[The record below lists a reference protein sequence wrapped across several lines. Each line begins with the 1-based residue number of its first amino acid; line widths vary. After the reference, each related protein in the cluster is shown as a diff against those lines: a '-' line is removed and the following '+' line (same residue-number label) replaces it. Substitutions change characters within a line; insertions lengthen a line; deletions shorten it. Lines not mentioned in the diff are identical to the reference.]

1 MAYEI
6 QELPRPYID
15 GETYRIVDPD
25 KFGFTEFDVVYN
37 HYFNRKDAEAD
48 LVVIKRDEDIHD
60 SFDAWI
66 HAKADEHG
74 VHRSEIAK
82 QLDVHQFMR

>member
-6 QELPRPYID
+6 ID
-15 GETYRIVDPD
+15 GNDKAGNRIFTVKDPHPM
-25 KFGFTEFDVVYN
+25 FPVVYAI
-37 HYFNRKDAEAD
+37 YGSRGDAEEA
-48 LVVIKRDEDIHD
+48 LAEIKRDEDIHD